1 MRGGSSGRVA
11 CVRRITART
20 GTLLFVLSAW
30 TALTW
35 LDFLRR
41 LIAGNREHKASF
53 YVAHGVL
60 IVANLVMAGILARV
74 GLRVRRSAALADGG
88 YDARSAG
95 TAAPASPQRSP
106 S

>member
-1 MRGGSSGRVA
+1 MARVP
-11 CVRRITART
+11 RITSRT
-20 GTLLFVLSAW
+20 GTVLLVLSAW

-41 LIAGNREHKASF
+41 LIGNREHKTSF

-74 GLRVRRSAALADGG
+74 GLRIRRSAAPADGG
-88 YDARSAG
+88 YD
-95 TAAPASPQRSP
+95 PPQS
-106 S
+106 

>member
-1 MRGGSSGRVA
+1 VP
-11 CVRRITART
+11 RITART
-20 GTLLFVLSAW
+20 GTLLLVLSAW

-41 LIAGNREHKASF
+41 LIGDREHKASF

-74 GLRVRRSAALADGG
+74 GLRIRRTAPAEGG
-88 YDARSAG
+88 YDQ
-95 TAAPASPQRSP
+95 PQS
-106 S
+106 